1 METTGVT
8 LGVEEE
14 YLLLDTRSHLP
25 CPRAQRV
32 HDAARIGSGL
42 GRDEV
47 DRELL
52 QAQVEI
58 ATPVCGG
65 LAEVGE
71 HLTRLRRAVAAAA
84 ATQGCRPAA
93 TGGLPVPS
101 RQDVPVTRERRYQK
115 MHAEARRL
123 VDEQLICGMHI
134 HVAVPSRPVGA
145 SALGRVRPWLPVL
158 LALGANSPFWQGQD
172 TGFGSWRTVV
182 FGRWPVSGSP
192 PFVADADDYEE
203 RVEALMATGVVPD
216 RKQLYWLARLS
227 ERYPTLEV
235 RAPDVQVDVADA
247 VTLAGLARALVVTAI
262 REAQHAERALDPPA
276 SIMHAAEWHA
286 ARHGL
291 SGTLVDPRSG
301 TQAGAADV
309 VRALLDHTGAA
320 LAESGD
326 TERVTAGV
334 ERFLAEGTG
343 ADRQRAAERDGGMPA
358 LLALVT
364 RHGFEEARPARA
376 AGT

>member
-1 METTGVT
+1 
-8 LGVEEE
+8 
-14 YLLLDTRSHLP
+14 
-25 CPRAQRV
+25 
-32 HDAARIGSGL
+32 
-42 GRDEV
+42 
-47 DRELL
+47 
-52 QAQVEI
+52 
-58 ATPVCGG
+58 
-65 LAEVGE
+65 
-71 HLTRLRRAVAAAA
+71 
-84 ATQGCRPAA
+84 
-93 TGGLPVPS
+93 
-101 RQDVPVTRERRYQK
+101 VTRERRYQK

-134 HVAVPSRPVGA
+134 HVAVPSRSVGA

-301 TQAGAADV
+301 TQADAADV